1 MQVWKKEEVM
11 TYDAHRL
18 GGDLRR
24 AENRSRNRR
33 ADFESEMFLK
43 KGFMGWYQAT
53 KQTLV

>member
-1 MQVWKKEEVM
+1 M